1 MSTPTCSKINLLMK
15 KLIPDTV
22 LTLPWLAARGVSK
35 DLARRYVSS
44 GWLERVGHGA
54 YIRAGDRVDWQGAL
68 YALQTQLNFTVHVAG
83 LSALQLKG
91 QGHYLPLETG
101 NTIHLF
107 SDSTEHLPAWFFDRE
122 WSVKIEHHCVRL
134 FNSPDKLSVS
144 SVVHS
149 AFQIGVSSPE
159 RAAFE
164 LLYCVKNN
172 ADFDHART
180 VFRGLG
186 TLRPKEIQALLMDCR
201 SVRVKRLF
209 LWMANDCG
217 HPWLKYVDAK
227 KTDLGSGKRVI
238 YEGGELDKELL
249 ITVPRQQG
257 ESDV

>member
-1 MSTPTCSKINLLMK
+1 MSTPNYSKINLLMK
-15 KLIPDTV
+15 KLVPDTV
-22 LTLPWLAARGVSK
+22 LTLPWLAVHGVSK

-91 QGHYLPLETG
+91 LGHYLSLEME

-107 SDSTEHLPAWFFDRE
+107 SDSAEHLPAWFLDRE
-122 WSVKIEHHCVRL
+122 WGVKVEHRCVRL
-134 FNSPDKLSVS
+134 FNSPDTLSVS
-144 SVVHS
+144 SVVHN

-172 ADFDHART
+172 ADFNYART
-180 VFRGLG
+180 VFGGLG
-186 TLRPKEIQALLMDCR
+186 TLRPKDIQTLLLDCR

-209 LWMANDCG
+209 LWMAKDCG

-249 ITVPRQQG
+249 ITVPHRQE

>member
-1 MSTPTCSKINLLMK
+1 MSTHNKSKINYILQEMV
-15 KLIPDTV
+15 PGTV
-22 LTLPWLAARGVSK
+22 LTLPWLAAHGVSK

-54 YIRAGDRVDWQGAL
+54 YIRAGGRIDWQGAL

-91 QGHYLPLETG
+91 LGHYLPLEMG

-107 SDSTEHLPAWFFDRE
+107 SDSAEHLPAWFLDRE
-122 WSVKIEHHCVRL
+122 WGVEVEHRCVRL

-144 SVVHS
+144 SVVHN

-180 VFRGLG
+180 VFGGLG
-186 TLRPKEIQALLMDCR
+186 TLRPKEIQTLLMDCR

-209 LWMANDCG
+209 LWMAKDCG

-249 ITVPRQQG
+249 ITVPHRQE